1 MVIGPSVRPGAAG
14 VFLFSFLAMC
24 VDQIS
29 VCWAWTS
36 SKLSDPDWRSPN
48 SDPASAPPK
57 LLVLGRQPLCA
68 LVSLSI
74 AGRSKSRSTS
84 IAEHR
89 ARHSGT
95 RELALALRGERAG
108 DHQGPGP
115 AQLLCLLCREDGLPA
130 SGVGPPW
137 PGRRGLPLG
146 TGSGPETSLA
156 GLTWSAAGAAR
167 FGGWRWVDSCAPRP
181 SGSCSENTGAAGLGC
196 GLSWLDGKGLCAVE
210 VSPCSRHPLCLPLYI
225 SSQAGI
231 QSLFF
236 LQLATVYLLGNFL

>member
-1 MVIGPSVRPGAAG
+1 
-14 VFLFSFLAMC
+14 MC

-36 SKLSDPDWRSPN
+36 SKLSGPDWHSLN
-48 SDPASAPPK
+48 SDPASAPSK

-68 LVSLSI
+68 LVSPSI
-74 AGRSKSRSTS
+74 AVRSKSRSTS

-115 AQLLCLLCREDGLPA
+115 AWLLSLLCRENGLPA
-130 SGVGPPW
+130 SGAGPPLGYW
-137 PGRRGLPLG
+137 LRPWDVLGRSHLERCGC
-146 TGSGPETSLA
+146 
-156 GLTWSAAGAAR
+156 
-167 FGGWRWVDSCAPRP
+167 WVNSCAPRP

-196 GLSWLDGKGLCAVE
+196 SSSWLDGKGLCAVE
-210 VSPCSRHPLCLPLYI
+210 VSLCSRQPLCLPSYT

-231 QSLFF
+231 QSLFS

>member
-1 MVIGPSVRPGAAG
+1 
-14 VFLFSFLAMC
+14 MC
-24 VDQIS
+24 VNQIS

-36 SKLSDPDWRSPN
+36 SKLSDPDWHSLN
-48 SDPASAPPK
+48 SNPASAPSK

-68 LVSLSI
+68 LVSRSI
-74 AGRSKSRSTS
+74 AVGSRSRSTS
-84 IAEHR
+84 VAEPR
-89 ARHSGT
+89 AWHSGT

-115 AQLLCLLCREDGLPA
+115 ARLLSLLCWENGLPA

-137 PGRRGLPLG
+137 PGRQGLHLG

-156 GLTWSAAGAAR
+156 GLTWSAAGAEC

-181 SGSCSENTGAAGLGC
+181 SGSCSEDTGAGLGC
-196 GLSWLDGKGLCAVE
+196 SSSWLDGKGLCAVE
-210 VSPCSRHPLCLPLYI
+210 VSPCSRHPLSLPLYI
-225 SSQAGI
+225 SSRAGI